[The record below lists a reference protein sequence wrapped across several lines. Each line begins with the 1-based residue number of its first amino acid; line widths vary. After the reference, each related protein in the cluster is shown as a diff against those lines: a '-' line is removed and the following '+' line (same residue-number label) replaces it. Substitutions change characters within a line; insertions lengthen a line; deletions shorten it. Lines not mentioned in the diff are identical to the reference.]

1 MKYLITESQ
10 IDRIIF
16 KYLDNQDFII
26 KKMSSGSITYF
37 VNSEGDEYG
46 DSLIE
51 YFRSGDCGISFE
63 LIHEIKD
70 FFSIEFNN
78 SKYVIARW
86 VENTLDRRV
95 EGIIIR

>member
-46 DSLIE
+46 DSLIQ

-63 LIHEIKD
+63 LINEIKD

-78 SKYVIARW
+78 SKYVIAKW

-95 EGIIIR
+95 EEIIIR